1 MMMMI
6 NLVTI
11 SHMFS
16 GTDRV
21 IEPFHSCV
29 IADYSGVSCLNC
41 GVGEQKNMFTMFT
54 RCERESEREREGERN
69 GQTINPGGASFLPR
83 NQPTFTT
90 VMRDSEQTTLDLPE
104 FPPRQSWLKLMTI
117 VLTAIIERIL
127 VDISKTQALVY
138 SWKHSVYQ
146 CASHDW
152 WVSVD
157 TQALFKSA
165 DRFRSWQRDCDRV
178 LVSLARIRNVVMAR
192 ASLKKSQ
199 KFMWS
204 TAAWHWFIGLALL
217 KWDLWDLEL
226 WFGG

>member
-1 MMMMI
+1 MMMI

-104 FPPRQSWLKLMTI
+104 FPPRQS
-117 VLTAIIERIL
+117 
-127 VDISKTQALVY
+127 
-138 SWKHSVYQ
+138 
-146 CASHDW
+146 
-152 WVSVD
+152 
-157 TQALFKSA
+157 
-165 DRFRSWQRDCDRV
+165 
-178 LVSLARIRNVVMAR
+178 
-192 ASLKKSQ
+192 
-199 KFMWS
+199 
-204 TAAWHWFIGLALL
+204 
-217 KWDLWDLEL
+217 
-226 WFGG
+226 